1 MDKFSNIFISPLA
14 MLIFSKNQPLKTEAS
29 IVSTLAGISIEV
41 KDVQCAKAPL
51 ASDPPLIVFRCAPSS
66 KVTVVKEEHPL
77 NAFASITSIFVGISI
92 ILKGK
97 DAKVLAGIAVN
108 LEPFSNITRFN
119 CEQPLKVVELMVS
132 TFAGIVTRQRL
143 EQPLNVSSRVVNP
156 VKCCNSLNN

>member
-1 MDKFSNIFISPLA
+1 MDNEE
-14 MLIFSKNQPLKTEAS
+14 QPLKTEAS

-41 KDVQCAKAPL
+41 KDVQCAKAPI
-51 ASDPPLIVFRCAPSS
+51 ASVENPPLIVFRCAPSS

-77 NAFASITSIFVGISI
+77 NAFASITSIFAGISI